1 MFTRAYDNSQH
12 LCSASSICR
21 KRLLRMRWF
30 ALGCLLPLLGGTSR
44 GFAQTQPGRLQ
55 LVHADSG
62 RSVSEGGFSV
72 MELIGN
78 VKFVQDSL
86 EIVCDRARRI
96 PERNLVELL
105 GNVEVQEGKKRL
117 RAARV
122 NYFEDRRV
130 QEAIGNVIMNDESSE
145 LTAHKVTYFERD
157 SLVIAEREVIMTQ
170 RDKRV
175 RLTCGR
181 AEYRRRDE
189 YAKAT
194 ITPVLVEL
202 DSLGEENMRITG
214 DMIEMFG
221 GGSRAK
227 VTDKV
232 EITRQETRA
241 TCGEAEY
248 FRDEKRLELRR
259 EPAAWREDEETKGET
274 IELFFNGDQKLV
286 KSVVSGNATATSAID
301 SVRSGQRINA
311 LSGGTIT
318 THFKNDQADQVVVE
332 ETATSVY
339 YVVEDGKEKG
349 TNRVQGD
356 RITLFVEN
364 KELKRVLVQSNPGA
378 SNGRYEPVFSAVPG
392 SAAPGQNKKAG
403 N

>member
-1 MFTRAYDNSQH
+1 MFTRTHDNSQS
-12 LCSASSICR
+12 LFRASGVCCQPWL
-21 KRLLRMRWF
+21 KMKWF
-30 ALGCLLPLLGGTSR
+30 FLACLLLLLSGTSR

-62 RSVSEGGFSV
+62 RSVIEGGFAV

-86 EIVCDRARRI
+86 AIVCDRARRI

-105 GNVEVQEGKKRL
+105 GNVDVQEGKKRL
-117 RAARV
+117 RAERV

-145 LTAHKVTYFERD
+145 LAAHKVTYFERD
-157 SLVIAEREVIMTQ
+157 SLVIADQEVIMTQ
-170 RDKRV
+170 REKRV

-202 DSLGEENMRITG
+202 DSLGAENMRITG
-214 DMIEMFG
+214 DIIEMFG

-227 VTDKV
+227 VTDNV
-232 EITRQETRA
+232 VITRQETRA
-241 TCGEAEY
+241 RCGDAEY

-259 EPAAWREDEETKGET
+259 QPVAWRDDEETKGET
-274 IELFFNGDQKLV
+274 IELFFNDDQRLV

-301 SVRSGQRINA
+301 SLRSGQRINA
-311 LSGGTIT
+311 LSGGAIT
-318 THFKNDQADQVVVE
+318 TYFKNEQAEQVVVE

-339 YVVEDGKEKG
+339 YVIEDGREKG

-356 RITLFVEN
+356 RITLFVED
-364 KELKRVLVQSNPGA
+364 KELKRVLVQSSPGI
-378 SNGRYEPVFSAVPG
+378 SNGKYEPTNPSHSG
-392 SAAPGQNKKAG
+392 SSSRGQIKKTG

>member
-1 MFTRAYDNSQH
+1 M
-12 LCSASSICR
+12 I
-21 KRLLRMRWF
+21 
-30 ALGCLLPLLGGTSR
+30 
-44 GFAQTQPGRLQ
+44 
-55 LVHADSG
+55 
-62 RSVSEGGFSV
+62 EGGLAV

-96 PERNLVELL
+96 PERNLIELL
-105 GNVEVQEGKKRL
+105 GNVDVQEGKKRL
-117 RAARV
+117 RAERV

-157 SLVIAEREVIMTQ
+157 SLVIAELEVIMTQ
-170 RDKRV
+170 REKRV

-181 AEYRRRDE
+181 AEYRRREE

-194 ITPVLVEL
+194 INPVLVEL

-248 FRDEKRLELRR
+248 FRDEKCLELRR
-259 EPAAWREDEETKGET
+259 DPVAWREDEETKGET
-274 IELFFNGDQKLV
+274 IALFFNDDQKLV
-286 KSVVSGNATATSAID
+286 KSVVSGNATATSTVD
-301 SVRSGQRINA
+301 SVRTGQRINA

-318 THFKNDQADQVVVE
+318 THFKNEQADQVVVE

-364 KELKRVLVQSNPGA
+364 KELKRVLVQSSPGT
-378 SNGRYEPVFSAVPG
+378 SNGRYEPALSAVSG
-392 SAAPGQNKKAG
+392 GAATRQNK
-403 N
+403 

>member
-1 MFTRAYDNSQH
+1 MFARTNDNPQYRFCSGSVCCKQFSRTRWVS
-12 LCSASSICR
+12 
-21 KRLLRMRWF
+21 
-30 ALGCLLPLLGGTSR
+30 LGCLLLLVSSAAT
-44 GFAQTQPGRLQ
+44 GFAQTEQGRLK

-62 RSVSEGGFSV
+62 RSVIEGGFAV

-78 VKFVQDSL
+78 VKFEQDSL
-86 EIVCDRARRI
+86 EIVCDRARRV

-105 GNVEVQEGKKRL
+105 GNVDVQEGKKRL
-117 RAARV
+117 RAERV

-130 QEAIGNVIMNDESSE
+130 QEAIGNVTMSDESSE

-170 RDKRV
+170 REKRV

-202 DSLGEENMRITG
+202 DSLGSENMRITG
-214 DMIEMFG
+214 DVIEMFG

-227 VTDKV
+227 VTDNV
-232 EITRQETRA
+232 VITRQETRA

-259 EPAAWREDEETKGET
+259 EPIAWREEEETKGET
-274 IELFFNGDQKLV
+274 IELYFNDDQKLV
-286 KSVVSGNATATSAID
+286 KSVVSGNATATSAVD
-301 SVRSGQRINA
+301 SVRTGQRINA
-311 LSGGTIT
+311 LSGGAIT
-318 THFKNDQADQVVVE
+318 TYFKNEQAEQVVVE

-339 YVVEDGKEKG
+339 YVIEDGREKG

-356 RITLFVEN
+356 RITLFVED
-364 KELKRVLVQSNPGA
+364 KELKRVLVQSSPGI
-378 SNGRYEPVFSAVPG
+378 SNGKYEPTIPAHSG
-392 SAAPGQNKKAG
+392 SSSRSQIKKTG